1 MQPVADQNAASGA
14 RIEQVAPLERSWN
27 GGRESQVR

>member
-1 MQPVADQNAASGA
+1 MQPVADQNAASA